1 MLVRF
6 AMLLSAELHKPM
18 YTWRTCLDAC
28 AFAPA
33 SKVAAA
39 VGVNRRTIEG
49 YRFGSRRHPEHA
61 IARAVADCG
70 DHVLYR
76 GEETLEPG
84 LYDHRRYRQPW
95 RELVGCLVGRGFS
108 YRQFERFGLE
118 SGYVWHVAA
127 GKWTRLRLPHGE
139 ALLRAWWSAQRRTWR
154 PRGPRK
160 PEYAAV
166 HPGAVLQPLAW

>member
-1 MLVRF
+1 
-6 AMLLSAELHKPM
+6 MLLSNELHKPM

-28 AFAPA
+28 ALAPA

-39 VGVNRRTIEG
+39 VGVSRRTIEG
-49 YRFGSRRHPEHA
+49 YQFGSRRRPEHA

-84 LYDHRRYRQPW
+84 LYDHRRYRQSW

-108 YRQFERFGLE
+108 YRQFEWFGLE

-139 ALLRAWWSAQRRTWR
+139 ALLRAWWSAQRRTWH

-160 PEYAAV
+160 PEEYAAV
-166 HPGAVLQPLAW
+166 HPGADVLQPLAW

>member
-1 MLVRF
+1 M
-6 AMLLSAELHKPM
+6 
-18 YTWRTCLDAC
+18 
-28 AFAPA
+28 
-33 SKVAAA
+33 
-39 VGVNRRTIEG
+39 
-49 YRFGSRRHPEHA
+49 
-61 IARAVADCG
+61 
-70 DHVLYR
+70 LYR

-84 LYDHRRYRQPW
+84 LYDHRRYRQSW

-139 ALLRAWWSAQRRTWR
+139 ALLRAWWSAQRRTWH

-160 PEYAAV
+160 PEEYAAV
-166 HPGAVLQPLAW
+166 HPGADVLQPLAW